1 MSGEWLQNHI
11 IQHSETEALSRAAV
25 EAARKGIVPR
35 GRGRF
40 SDESLKSA
48 EELVRGS
55 GGPLF
60 GGSGLGDSREIMWL
74 VVEIQGKAGGKIE
87 NLLERGKLR
96 RPS

>member
-1 MSGEWLQNHI
+1 MWGEGLQNHI
-11 IQHSETEALSRAAV
+11 IPHSATEAVSRAAV

-40 SDESLKSA
+40 PDESLKSA
-48 EELVRGS
+48 EELVRGL

-60 GGSGLGDSREIMWL
+60 AGSGLGDSREIMWL

-87 NLLERGKLR
+87 ELVERGGGA
-96 RPS
+96 